1 MRTDVRRIAVWFCVA
16 LIRIYQIGCSPLFPP
31 HCRFT
36 PTCSQ
41 YAVESLERHGL
52 LTGLYRTLRRL
63 LRCHPFH
70 SGGVDP
76 V

>member
-1 MRTDVRRIAVWFCVA
+1 MRTGVIRIVVWFCVS
-16 LIRIYQIGCSPLFPP
+16 LIRVYQVALSPLFPP
-31 HCRFT
+31 HCRFI

-41 YAVESLERHGL
+41 YAVESLERYGPFK
-52 LTGLYRTLRRL
+52 GLYRTIRRL

-70 SGGVDP
+70 SGGFDP